1 VILLS
6 QCSVCEQSRR
16 SSLTCVR
23 RLSTHLCLIAR
34 NAVGLI
40 GIQQELFSM
49 PTPIVSQCVLHATL
63 VYGRRKIGALG
74 ALHSQRAEAMISN
87 FSAGARTYEN
97 TMMQPVSWWRP
108 CYGYYKPYYY
118 PYYCRPYYYR
128 SWYCPRPLYPYR
140 AFKPCDCGQE
150 RRPTAGR
157 TILVRIGAGISPH
170 LWGLESPAAALS
182 GHCPSPGPQFLF
194 R

>member
-1 VILLS
+1 MHKFA
-6 QCSVCEQSRR
+6 
-16 SSLTCVR
+16 LT
-23 RLSTHLCLIAR
+23 LIAS
-34 NAVGLI
+34 A
-40 GIQQELFSM
+40 
-49 PTPIVSQCVLHATL
+49 
-63 VYGRRKIGALG
+63 ALLAIG

-194 R
+194 RQVFARHESAELPYCRCSSTRGIGHARTFGNYPRRSRDRGNRRAPDGRVRRPSGGI